1 MTTDLHTLIRNQ
13 DLARQDLSCLYEIT
27 KILAAGTDLQE
38 SLNSVVRVLADMKE
52 MENGTVTIV
61 NPLTRELEIEIA
73 CGITAI
79 AQKKGKYKLGEGITG
94 RVVSTGEP
102 VIVPRIGEEPLFSLY
117 FPFFCAI
124 AVIPQA

>member
-1 MTTDLHTLIRNQ
+1 M
-13 DLARQDLSCLYEIT
+13 T

-38 SLNSVVRVLADMKE
+38 SLNRVVRVLADMKN

-73 CGITAI
+73 CGITAT
-79 AQKKGKYKLGEGITG
+79 ARKKGKYKLGEGITG

-102 VIVPRIGEEPLFSLY
+102 VIVPRIGEEPLFLNRTGIRNNEQKRKSSFICVPIKVSRECSEEKL
-117 FPFFCAI
+117 FA
-124 AVIPQA
+124 